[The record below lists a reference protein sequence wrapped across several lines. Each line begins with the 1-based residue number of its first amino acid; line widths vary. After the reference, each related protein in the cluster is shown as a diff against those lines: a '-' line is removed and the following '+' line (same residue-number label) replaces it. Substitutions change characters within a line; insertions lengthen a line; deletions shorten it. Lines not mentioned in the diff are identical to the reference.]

1 MATVR
6 TDDAPEQKTGWNVYT
21 MMLLISLLLI
31 ILAII
36 CLVLELKAYNYD
48 WKARTAEAAPSVVA
62 ESPML
67 HV

>member
-1 MATVR
+1 MA

-31 ILAII
+31 ILAIV
-36 CLVLELKAYNYD
+36 CLVLELRAYNYD
-48 WKARTAEAAPSVVA
+48 WKARTVQAKPAVV

-67 HV
+67 HA